1 MRSRGL
7 AISDEA
13 LAAWILE
20 TVGYYRLAGYLYPFR
35 ASSRDT
41 EHSSS
46 MILEEFRP
54 GTEIAHAAAL
64 VEFDRSL
71 RLLVLDAVERI
82 EVAVRTRIAH
92 VLGRHGPFAHLD
104 HDCLSS
110 SFTSPGHDGSCSAH
124 TRWLDRVAERQQ
136 RSDEPFVV
144 HFRDRYDGELPIW
157 ALTEILELGQ
167 LGRLYAGLSNH
178 IATEIALDF
187 SVPSKRVLA
196 SWLASVNYVRNVA
209 AHHARL
215 FNRKLV
221 VAAKRPRGVPLLDH
235 LVDKPDAKTR
245 FGVYGTLAVMA
256 YLLRAI
262 GPAED
267 WCGETARLLD
277 TFPTVPGVDLM
288 STGVTVGW
296 RAEPLWGSAEPS

>member
-7 AISDEA
+7 TISDEA

-35 ASSRDT
+35 ASARDAG
-41 EHSSS
+41 HSSS

-104 HDCLSS
+104 HDCLSAA
-110 SFTSPGHDGSCSAH
+110 FTSPRPDGSCSAH
-124 TRWLDRVAERQQ
+124 TVWLDRVGERQG
-136 RSDEPFVV
+136 RSEEPFVV
-144 HFRDRYDGELPIW
+144 HFRDRYDGDLPIW

-167 LGRLYAGLSNH
+167 LGRLYAGLSNQ
-178 IATEIALDF
+178 IAT
-187 SVPSKRVLA
+187 
-196 SWLASVNYVRNVA
+196 
-209 AHHARL
+209 
-215 FNRKLV
+215 
-221 VAAKRPRGVPLLDH
+221 DH
-235 LVDKPDAKTR
+235 LVDAPDAKTR

-277 TFPTVPGVDLM
+277 TFPAVPGVDLM
-288 STGVTVGW
+288 SMGVTVGW
-296 RAEPLWGSAEPS
+296 RAEPLWRAADRS